1 MAKFIKATISISIL
15 FLLSFY
21 VFQVNSLSK
30 EIYLIEN
37 YEKQLNQ
44 LSEENEALEINF
56 SEVNSLK
63 NIVSYLQTQNFERA
77 NKIKYI
83 HILETSVAIR

>member
-1 MAKFIKATISISIL
+1 MTKLIKATISISIL

-21 VFQVNSLSK
+21 IFQVNSLSK

-56 SEVNSLK
+56 SKVNSLK
-63 NIVSYLQTQNFERA
+63 NIVSYVETQNFERV

-83 HILETSVAIR
+83 RILETLVVLR